1 MGKKLR
7 INLCLLLKRK
17 TFNGH
22 VILTTKENVTSRLDS
37 KYFDHELVLEEIITQ
52 RGVGFSELF
61 FASTNDTFSELK
73 KVLMDSSKEK
83 LKEKVRVIS
92 VEQLD
97 L

>member
-7 INLCLLLKRK
+7 INLCLLFKRK
-17 TFNGH
+17 IFNGH

-37 KYFDHELVLEEIITQ
+37 KYFDHELVLDEIITQ
-52 RGVGFSELF
+52 RDVGFSELF

-97 L
+97 F